1 MGLKELRIARKI
13 LEWAKT
19 KELRIWWGRGKKMG
33 SFFPM
38 FDYQGKKNFLI
49 SVWTYGN
56 IEVQFQWMQT
66 RPPFD
71 NEAKRLELLHRL
83 NELPGVSLPSQ
94 AINRRPSFAL
104 SNLKDA
110 VVLKEFLDIFDWV
123 IQEIKS
129 ESFA

>member
-1 MGLKELRIARKI
+1 
-13 LEWAKT
+13 
-19 KELRIWWGRGKKMG
+19 MG

-49 SVWTYGN
+49 SIWTSGN

-94 AINRRPSFAL
+94 AINRRPSIAL

-110 VVLKEFLDIFDWV
+110 VFLKEFLDIFDWV

-129 ESFA
+129 ESIV